1 MSGNAGLGY
10 SPGTR
15 LMRLVRRLAEPV
27 FEPSAPALYGG
38 GARALALSAEALR
51 LDWNRASRRIIQKAQ
66 ERVALEPV
74 DALMPGC

>member
-1 MSGNAGLGY
+1 
-10 SPGTR
+10 
-15 LMRLVRRLAEPV
+15 MRLVRRLAEPV
-27 FEPSAPALYGG
+27 FEPSAPALYG

-51 LDWNRASRRIIQKAQ
+51 LDWNRASRRIIRKAQ